1 MKNIIF
7 FVDAQKGPSGGGKV
21 IYQYSSYINS
31 LENYKS
37 SVAHLEKKKLYK
49 WLNSIKKIIGKK
61 KTIETGWLFKE
72 LKVKKSHSF
81 TWFNQKIKI
90 KENFDLNKDNDFV
103 VLPEIF
109 AHFAED
115 FLIKEKI
122 PYAIF
127 VQNGYAVFPTNNVK
141 KLNLAYKKA
150 KFILAYSK
158 DIKDCITLAYPSA
171 KDKILDI
178 KYSID
183 FKKFNLKKKNNLIS
197 YMPRKLSKHSE
208 LIISFLNNSLPKSW
222 KIKAIHNMSEKQ
234 VYRTLERS
242 KFFLAFSDL
251 EGLPLPPIE
260 AALSGNKVIGYTGEG
275 GKEYWKEPIFT
286 EIKTAELKYFCKKI
300 LLNLNLNFN
309 VFLKKTTKQ
318 RKKISFQFSVEN
330 EKKYINRFLK
340 KI

>member
-61 KTIETGWLFKE
+61 KKIENDWLFKE

-183 FKKFNLKKKNNLIS
+183 FKKFNLKKK
-197 YMPRKLSKHSE
+197 
-208 LIISFLNNSLPKSW
+208 II
-222 KIKAIHNMSEKQ
+222 
-234 VYRTLERS
+234 
-242 KFFLAFSDL
+242 
-251 EGLPLPPIE
+251 
-260 AALSGNKVIGYTGEG
+260 
-275 GKEYWKEPIFT
+275 
-286 EIKTAELKYFCKKI
+286 
-300 LLNLNLNFN
+300 
-309 VFLKKTTKQ
+309 
-318 RKKISFQFSVEN
+318 
-330 EKKYINRFLK
+330 
-340 KI
+340 